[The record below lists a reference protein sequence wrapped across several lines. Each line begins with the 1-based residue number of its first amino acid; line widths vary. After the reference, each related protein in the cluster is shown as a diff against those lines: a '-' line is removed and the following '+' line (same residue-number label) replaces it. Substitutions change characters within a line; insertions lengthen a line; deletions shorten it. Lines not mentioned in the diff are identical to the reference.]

1 LSHVPA
7 NAFEHRLAVGK
18 VGESLIANWLKRRGY
33 NVLPAYEIAE
43 PEFKGPRIF
52 SVERD
57 LVAPDLLAFRFWQE
71 QRREQKRVLWVE
83 AKSKAAFTWHR
94 ISQTYQDGID
104 KRHWLDYL
112 ELRRRM
118 PWDLWLLFLHAP
130 GGLAK
135 DNPEGMVPPSG
146 LFGGEIRRLAE
157 CIDHESDRWGS
168 SGMVYWR
175 CSDLTV
181 DGKPLATH
189 EEVCIE
195 AEA

>member
-1 LSHVPA
+1 MSHIPA
-7 NAFEHRLAVGK
+7 TDLATFEGRLAMGRA
-18 VGESLIANWLKRRGY
+18 GESLIARWLMRKGY

-43 PEFKGPRIF
+43 SQFKGPRIF

-57 LVAPDLLAFRFWQE
+57 LVAPDLLAFR
-71 QRREQKRVLWVE
+71 QKRVLWVE

-94 ISQTYQDGID
+94 LSGTYQDGID

-175 CSDLTV
+175 CSNLTV

-189 EEVCIE
+189 EEVCIG